1 MSESMLVFRLRENM
15 GTLHCNE
22 NSGTIPPLICSR
34 NILDPFP
41 FCLLIADAE
50 PFVIDSIFFFNSRL
64 RSIVRPMPNRKTNG
78 AKGHQMQTN
87 CHFLRAQDDLEQ
99 RAAQESENYYTN
111 SRK

>member
-50 PFVIDSIFFFNSRL
+50 PFVIDSIFFSLKASQHCKANAEQENKR
-64 RSIVRPMPNRKTNG
+64 G
-78 AKGHQMQTN
+78 KGHQMQTN